1 MSKLKDQTT
10 AMINLRSTIQFP
22 FSFIFLLLISCS
34 SAPQH
39 DLVIRN
45 ATIIDGSGSERYEG
59 DVAIIGDKI
68 SKVGTIT
75 DKGEKEVDA
84 QGKILSPGFVN
95 MLSWAT
101 ESLLVDGRGMS
112 DIMQGVTLEVMGEGW
127 SMGPLT
133 GKMKEEALSSQGDL
147 KFDIPW
153 TSLGDYLQHLEE
165 KGVSPNVASYV
176 GATTLRIHEI
186 GYDDRPPT
194 EDELENMKALSRQ
207 AMEEGAIGLGSS
219 LIYAPAFYAETEE
232 LIELCKAISPYGGS
246 YITHMRSEG
255 NRLLEGVDE
264 VLRIASEGG
273 VQAEIYHLKA
283 GGASN
288 WYKIDLVISKIDS
301 ARKAGI
307 DIATNM
313 YNYIAGATGLDASMP
328 PWVQEGGYDKWAER
342 LQDPK
347 IRKQVIAEM
356 KEDATDWENLY
367 YGAGTAD
374 KLILV
379 GFKNEDL
386 KKYTGKTLA
395 EVAAIRGTSPED
407 TAMDLVIEDGS
418 RVGTVYF
425 LMSEE
430 NVTKQIKLPYM
441 SFGSDAGAPS
451 SEGVFLKSNPH
462 PRAYGNFSRL
472 LGKYVRDEEVISLEE
487 AIYKLTSLSTSKL
500 KIKERG
506 LIKEGYFAD
515 IVVFDPDEIK
525 DNATFEHPHAY
536 ASGMLHVWVNGIQML
551 RDGKHTGSTGGR
563 FVKGPGYKEKAKL

>member
-1 MSKLKDQTT
+1 MK
-10 AMINLRSTIQFP
+10 
-22 FSFIFLLLISCS
+22 IFVRTFLYTLSPVILIISSCNTS
-34 SAPQH
+34 PQY
-39 DLVIRN
+39 DLVVRN
-45 ATIIDGSGSERYEG
+45 AVIIDGSGSERYIG
-59 DVAIIGDKI
+59 DVAINEDRIA
-68 SKVGTIT
+68 KVGVVNEQG
-75 DKGEKEVDA
+75 KEEVDA
-84 QGKILSPGFVN
+84 EGKVLSPGFVN

-112 DIMQGVTLEVMGEGW
+112 DIMQGVTLEIMGEGW
-127 SMGPLT
+127 SMGPMT
-133 GKMKEEALSSQGDL
+133 EEMRESALSSQGDL

-153 TSLGDYLQHLEE
+153 TSLGEYLQHLED

-176 GATTLRIHEI
+176 GATTLRIHEV
-186 GYDDRPPT
+186 GYEDRAPT
-194 EDELENMKALSRQ
+194 NEELERMKALARQ
-207 AMEEGAIGLGSS
+207 AMEEGALGIGSS

-255 NRLLEGVDE
+255 NRLVEAVDE
-264 VLRIASEGG
+264 VLRIANEGG

-288 WYKIDLVISKIDS
+288 WFKMDIVINKIDS

-307 DIATNM
+307 NIATNM
-313 YNYIAGATGLDASMP
+313 YNYIAGATGLNASMP

-342 LQDPK
+342 LRDPV
-347 IRKQVIAEM
+347 IRKKVIAEM
-356 KEDATDWENLY
+356 KQDATDWENLY
-367 YGAGTAD
+367 YGAGSAD

-379 GFKNEDL
+379 GFKNEEL
-386 KKYTGKTLA
+386 KEYTGKTLA
-395 EVAAIRGTSPED
+395 EVAKMRGTTPED
-407 TAMDLVIEDGS
+407 TAIDLVIEDGS

-451 SEGVFLKSNPH
+451 AEGVFLKSSTH

-472 LGKYVRDEEVISLEE
+472 IGKYVRDEKVISLEE

-500 KIKERG
+500 RIKERG

-515 IVVFDPDEIK
+515 IVIFDPDEIK
-525 DNATFEHPHAY
+525 DNATFENPHAY
-536 ASGMLHVWVNGIQML
+536 ASGMMHVWVNGIQML
-551 RDGKHTGSTGGR
+551 KDGEHTGNTGGR
-563 FVKGPGYKEKAKL
+563 FVKGSGYNSREEL

>member
-1 MSKLKDQTT
+1 MQ
-10 AMINLRSTIQFP
+10 ILRRS
-22 FSFIFLLLISCS
+22 SYFLLLLLIFNLISCS
-34 SAPQH
+34 TGPEY

-45 ATIIDGSGSERYEG
+45 AVIINGSGSDRYAG
-59 DVAIIGDKI
+59 DVAINQDRII
-68 SKVGTIT
+68 KVGEVFG
-75 DKGEKEVDA
+75 KGKQEVDA

-112 DIMQGVTLEVMGEGW
+112 DIMQGITLEVMGEGW
-127 SMGPLT
+127 SMGPLNESMR
-133 GKMKEEALSSQGDL
+133 KEALSSQGDL
-147 KFDIPW
+147 KFEIPW
-153 TSLGDYLQHLEE
+153 TSLGDYLQHLED

-176 GATTLRIHEI
+176 GATTLRIHEM
-186 GYDDRPPT
+186 GYEYRPPT
-194 EDELENMKALSRQ
+194 QEELERMKTLARQ
-207 AMEEGAIGLGSS
+207 AMEEGAIGIGSS

-232 LIELCKAISPYGGS
+232 LIELCKAIRPYGGS

-255 NRLLEGVDE
+255 NRLIEGVDE
-264 VLRIASEGG
+264 VLRIANEGG

-288 WYKIDLVISKIDS
+288 WNKIDLVINKIDS

-307 DIATNM
+307 NIATNM

-342 LQDPK
+342 LGDSD
-347 IRKQVIAEM
+347 IRKKVIAEM
-356 KEDATDWENLY
+356 KQDATDWENLY
-367 YGAGTAD
+367 YAAGSAD

-379 GFKNEDL
+379 GFKNEEL

-395 EVAAIRGTSPED
+395 EVAQLRGTSPED
-407 TAMDLVIEDGS
+407 TAIDLVIEDGS

-425 LMSEE
+425 LMSED

-472 LGKYVRDEEVISLEE
+472 LGKYVRDEQVIPLEE
-487 AIYKLTSLSTSKL
+487 AIYRLTSLSTTKL

-536 ASGMLHVWVNGIQML
+536 ASGMKHVWVNGIQML
-551 RDGKHTGSTGGR
+551 KDGTHTGNTGGR
-563 FVKGPGYKEKAKL
+563 FVKGPGYKENAKL